1 MAKKNVTMPRTHYN
15 AVRRVLRLLDSYLR
29 TMPDALHSFDGG
41 AMTTT
46 ELWTH
51 AQAAIEL
58 MPAKR
63 SKRAPRRYTTP

>member
-1 MAKKNVTMPRTHYN
+1 VAKKNVTMPRAHYN
-15 AVRRVLRLLDSYLR
+15 AVRRVLRLLDGYLR
-29 TMPDALHSFDGG
+29 SMPDALHGFDGG
-41 AMTTT
+41 VMTTT

-63 SKRAPRRYTTP
+63 AKRKVRR